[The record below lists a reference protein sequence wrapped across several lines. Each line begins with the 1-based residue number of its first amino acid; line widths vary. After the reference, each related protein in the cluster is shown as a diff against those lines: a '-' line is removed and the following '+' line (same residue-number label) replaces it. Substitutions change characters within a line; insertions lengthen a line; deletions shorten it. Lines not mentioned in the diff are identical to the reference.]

1 MGRIERVARGLLR
14 RIDDATRTDVAELNR
29 RIDELS
35 VIINRLLVAQEQESK
50 WRANVRRD
58 LQSLLRHVY
67 SHELAAKDGFAL
79 NARRFRL
86 RSQNEEDGITLALL
100 QAAGIRGGRFVEIGS
115 GRSGGNSAV
124 LAFELGWTGL
134 MVDASRSA
142 VEYARRTFAI
152 NPRVQIICAAVRV
165 ENINEIVTESGFT
178 GELDFLSL
186 DVDSYDYWLLE
197 ALAACSPRVLVV
209 EYNALFGPDRAVTI
223 PYDAPLKSAPK
234 GYAGASLAA
243 LEKLGRRKGY
253 RLVGCE
259 NSGVN
264 AFFVRNDLAP
274 SIPTVTAVQA
284 FRPSLSRSDMV
295 GEAQREFD
303 IFRVAKE
310 KRLPLIEV

>member
-1 MGRIERVARGLLR
+1 MRLTTRIANGLR
-14 RIDDATRTDVAELNR
+14 RRLETVSTTEAADLHR
-29 RIDELS
+29 RLDELS
-35 VIINRLLVAQEQESK
+35 ATMTRLVTAQEQEAK

-58 LQSLLRHVY
+58 LQSLLRHMY
-67 SHELAAKDGFAL
+67 GHELAAEDGFAL

-100 QAAGIRGGRFVEIGS
+100 KAAGIRDGRFVEIGS

-134 MVDASRSA
+134 MIDANRSA

-165 ENINEIVTESGFT
+165 ENINELVTERGFT
-178 GELDFLSL
+178 GEVDFLSL

-197 ALAACSPRVLVV
+197 ALAACSPRVLVM
-209 EYNALFGPDRAVTI
+209 EYNALFGPDRTVTI
-223 PYDAPLKSAPK
+223 PYDAPLKNAPK

-274 SIPTVTAVQA
+274 SIPTVAAAQA
-284 FRPSLSRSDMV
+284 FRPSLRRSDLM

-303 IFRVAKE
+303 IFRVARE
-310 KRLPLIEV
+310 KRLPLVEV

>member
-1 MGRIERVARGLLR
+1 MGLVTRIANGLRRRLETVSTTGSSDLHR
-14 RIDDATRTDVAELNR
+14 RIDALAVA
-29 RIDELS
+29 
-35 VIINRLLVAQEQESK
+35 VNRLVAVQKQESK

-58 LQSLLRHVY
+58 LQSLLRHTY
-67 SHELAAKDGFAL
+67 GAELAADEGFAL
-79 NARRFRL
+79 NARRFRI

-100 QAAGIRGGRFVEIGS
+100 KTAGVRDRRFVEIGS
-115 GRSGGNSAV
+115 GRSGGNSSV

-152 NPRVQIICAAVRV
+152 NPRVQIVCAVVRV
-165 ENINEIVTESGFT
+165 ENINALMAERGFT
-178 GELDFLSL
+178 DEIDFFSL

-197 ALAACSPRVLVV
+197 ALTACSPRVLVL
-209 EYNALFGPDRAVTI
+209 EYNALFGPDRAVTV
-223 PYDAPLKSAPK
+223 PYDAPLKGTPK
-234 GYAGASLAA
+234 GYGGASLAA
-243 LEKLGRRKGY
+243 LEKLARRKGY

-274 SIPTVTAVQA
+274 SIPTVATAQA
-284 FRPSLSRSDMV
+284 FRPSLSRSDMS

-310 KRLPLIEV
+310 KRLPLVEV